1 MRIDMHHRMPQKKNR
16 GALSVRGRD
25 LLILAAIPMLY
36 VFIFNY
42 LPMFGIIMAFKDYR
56 ADLGILGSKWVGFN
70 NFRYFFESPDFLNVA
85 WNTIYL
91 NARFILTGMIAA
103 VALGIIL
110 YELKS
115 RMATKLYQTVLIT
128 PYFISWVIV
137 GYMVYGFLNA
147 EHGILNRI
155 LINMGLGR
163 VNLYADPAPWPN
175 ILNGVSIW
183 KSIGIDSVLYYAALM
198 GIDSTLFEAADID
211 GANRWQKIKY
221 VTLPSI
227 EPIIVIQLI
236 LKIGGIFRADFGLFY
251 QVTQDIG
258 ILYPTTDVMDTYIF
272 RTMRTLRDYGMSS
285 AAGVL
290 QSVVGFV
297 LVMITNTIVN
307 KISPENAL
315 F

>member
-1 MRIDMHHRMPQKKNR
+1 MKIDRQHGILSKRSR
-16 GALSVRGRD
+16 GAFNVRGRN
-25 LLILAAIPMLY
+25 LLIIAAIPMLY

-42 LPMFGIIMAFKDYR
+42 LPMFGIIIAFKDFR
-56 ADLGILGSKWVGFN
+56 ADLGILGSKWVGLN
-70 NFRYFFESPDFLNVA
+70 NFRYFFESPDFMNVA

-91 NARFILTGMIAA
+91 NARFILTGMAAA

-115 RMATKLYQTVLIT
+115 RTATKIYQTVLIT
-128 PYFISWVIV
+128 PHFISWVIV
-137 GYMVYGFLNA
+137 GYMVYGFLNS
-147 EHGILNRI
+147 EHGILNRM
-155 LINMGLGR
+155 LVEMGLEK
-163 VNLYADPAPWPN
+163 VNLYANPAPWPN

-183 KSIGIDSVLYYAALM
+183 KSIGMDSVLYYAALM
-198 GIDSTLFEAADID
+198 GIDSSLFEAADID
-211 GANRWQKIKY
+211 GASRWQKIKY
-221 VTLPSI
+221 VTLPSL
-227 EPIIVIQLI
+227 EAIIIIQLI

-258 ILYPTTDVMDTYIF
+258 TLYPTTDVMDTYIF

-297 LVMITNTIVN
+297 LVMITNAIVN